1 MLVYENEVHAI
12 LTLEQKYIK
21 VSLGEIFFISLFKT
35 CKTDGKKVLENHT
48 DVIKNKREKTVM
60 IWNI

>member
-21 VSLGEIFFISLFKT
+21 VSLGEIFLYLCSKHV
-35 CKTDGKKVLENHT
+35 KQMV
-48 DVIKNKREKTVM
+48 KRFWKITLM
-60 IWNI
+60 

>member
-21 VSLGEIFFISLFKT
+21 VSLGEIFLYLCSKYVKQMVKRF
-35 CKTDGKKVLENHT
+35 LENHT